1 MISATIQVKTSG
13 HEEAARLPQ
22 LHRIRDSSQTGPV
35 QYDGVI
41 VGWPSCVVGKPMSA
55 SIRFKSLNA
64 ASGEESAILN
74 LIWEGPLPI
83 VGELSLLP
91 KGPPLPANPLEYS
104 AFSGIYQYPLL
115 LPRSVKENSELVQ

>member
-41 VGWPSCVVGKPMSA
+41 VSLAKLHVSLDSCQELKCRQWGGVGHFEFDMGSPFADRGRTISA
-55 SIRFKSLNA
+55 SERGSVA
-64 ASGEESAILN
+64 CE
-74 LIWEGPLPI
+74 
-83 VGELSLLP
+83 
-91 KGPPLPANPLEYS
+91 PP
-104 AFSGIYQYPLL
+104 
-115 LPRSVKENSELVQ
+115 